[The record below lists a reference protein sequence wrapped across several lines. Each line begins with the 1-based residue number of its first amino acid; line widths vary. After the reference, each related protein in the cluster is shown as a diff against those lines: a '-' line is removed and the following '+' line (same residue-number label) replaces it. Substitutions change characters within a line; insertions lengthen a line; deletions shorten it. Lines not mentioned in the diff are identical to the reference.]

1 MTQETVFAC
10 DALGALYQYNEQL
23 LWANKELLA
32 RCDLLE
38 AELAAL
44 KEAARALLA
53 DLDTYATGS
62 MGDTQD
68 KLAALADAVVGMFA
82 AQDAWARKG
91 KASIADWSEGKALY
105 DTARAEVERLLE
117 EK

>member
-10 DALGALYQYNEQL
+10 DALGDLYQYNKQL
-23 LWANKELLA
+23 LLANKELLA

-44 KEAARALLA
+44 VDAARALLA
-53 DLDTYATGS
+53 DLDTHATGS

-68 KLAALADAVVGMFA
+68 KLAALVG
-82 AQDAWARKG
+82 
-91 KASIADWSEGKALY
+91 
-105 DTARAEVERLLE
+105 E
-117 EK
+117 E

>member
-1 MTQETVFAC
+1 MTQDTVFAC
-10 DALGALYQYNEQL
+10 DALGDLYQYKEQL
-23 LWANKELLA
+23 LWATKELLA

-53 DLDTYATGS
+53 DLDTHATGS

-68 KLAALADAVVGMFA
+68 KLAALVG
-82 AQDAWARKG
+82 
-91 KASIADWSEGKALY
+91 
-105 DTARAEVERLLE
+105 E